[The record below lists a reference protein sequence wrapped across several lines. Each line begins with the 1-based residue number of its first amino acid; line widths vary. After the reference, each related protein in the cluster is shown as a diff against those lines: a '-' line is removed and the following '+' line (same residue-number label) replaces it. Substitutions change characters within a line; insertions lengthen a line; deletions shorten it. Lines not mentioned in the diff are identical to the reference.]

1 MVANPPP
8 HTVIYVIIC
17 GKQEDGTVTPLKCN
31 VDGEFITKME
41 GV

>member
-1 MVANPPP
+1 MSPSPA
-8 HTVIYVIIC
+8 TVIYVIIC

-31 VDGEFITKME
+31 ADGELIIKEE